1 MVTSLLV
8 TLPVGSQTRYS
19 MDEYE
24 IRLSS
29 ENVEDNILLDLVD
42 NGESLQLQSEEYTP
56 VGVTSVNGKKGKVV
70 LATSDIPNNSD
81 YQNGKQV
88 NATVDDKINIH
99 NTSPSAHAFIR
110 EQVNKLSS
118 NVASLEGNVS
128 GLATQLAGKQD
139 TLVSGTNIKTI
150 NNSSILGS
158 GNLEIQGGAEY
169 GFTGIITGT
178 SANPTNGATLANGTY
193 LADPSKSSSYINLPM
208 EDGTTKKQTV
218 QKGGVVIR
226 TAGRLIVFAT
236 QNLMYQYNTAE
247 QYFYEPESFVES
259 YVRVT
264 AYDEQ
269 ADIATL
275 SPPNN
280 KIVVGDIYAI
290 DGEIN
295 TGDTGHARLIFKVV
309 DDLQGEPFEY
319 NITSSD
325 GEDILY
331 ENGITPDPKDG
342 ETWILDFIGHTCQAL
357 KFKDTPVGLSYDS
370 LSDRPSLTLSIAV
383 GNSSTKNVDVSSSNT
398 VITGTKT
405 PNQYNIPPYIP
416 IDLSI
421 YNTTNNANMLHPYTQ
436 LPNGEYIVTNAGRIF
451 FAQGETYSC
460 VPNELIFKNNEEITV
475 IGYYG
480 AVYYSW
486 DPSLQE
492 YVGGF
497 FTTYA
502 DVDSMIQE
510 NKGYS
515 VNASS
520 VVGGTA
526 TMTDNRWSKRTRA
539 AGINSLTITFPNE
552 TTLNDLYRS
561 RLTCKTSGSFTSFT
575 ITARSYPINFVGDDC
590 VNGTLTGVANKYYD
604 IVCEADG
611 YGGVIG
617 RVNSYTLPS

>member
-1 MVTSLLV
+1 
-8 TLPVGSQTRYS
+8 

-24 IRLSS
+24 IRLTS
-29 ENVEDNILLDLVD
+29 EDVEDDILLDLVE
-42 NGESLQLQSEEYTP
+42 NGETLQLQSEEYTP

-88 NATVDDKINIH
+88 NKTVDDKIEIH

-110 EQVNKLSS
+110 EQVNKLSTDVV
-118 NVASLEGNVS
+118 N
-128 GLATQLAGKQD
+128 KQD
-139 TLVSGTNIKTI
+139 RLVSGQNIKTI
-150 NNSSILGS
+150 NHESLLGA
-158 GNLEIQGGAEY
+158 GNIDISGGAEY

-178 SANPTNGATLANGTY
+178 SANPTDGASLANGTY
-193 LADPSKSSSYINLPM
+193 LADPSKATCYINLAM
-208 EDGTTKKQTV
+208 EDGTTRKQSAP
-218 QKGGVVIR
+218 KGSVIIR
-226 TAGRLIVFAT
+226 TTGRLIVLGT
-236 QNLMYQYNTAE
+236 QNLMYSYNTS
-247 QYFYEPESFVES
+247 QHYFYEPESFVEA

-264 AYDEQ
+264 ANDEY
-269 ADIATL
+269 ADIGTL
-275 SPPNN
+275 TSPNN
-280 KIVVGDIYAI
+280 KIVVGDIYAL
-290 DGEIN
+290 DGVIN
-295 TGDTGHARLIFKVV
+295 TGETSHARVIFKVV

-331 ENGITPDPKDG
+331 ENGIVPDPKDG

-502 DVDSMIQE
+502 DVDSMIRE

-520 VVGGTA
+520 LVGGTA

-552 TTLNDLYRS
+552 TTLSDLYRS

-617 RVNSYTLPS
+617 RVNSYTLPT